1 MTNLNKLSM
10 DELKAKIIRQY
21 HGNKKHIKHIEILE
35 AEIASIMKV
44 MDRKEAVILDYEEE
58 VQSLKAKL
66 EEANAIMKEVA
77 TDDNYGCPDNG
88 NDEGMD
94 KLKKYLDDSNVVW
107 RSDFHQKEFVFKSK
121 NK

>member
-1 MTNLNKLSM
+1 MLERYFATGKVVK
-10 DELKAKIIRQY
+10 DKHGTYVLKVDA
-21 HGNKKHIKHIEILE
+21 E

-66 EEANAIMKEVA
+66 DQANAIMKEVA
-77 TDDNYGCPDNG
+77 SDHNYGCPDNG

-94 KLKKYLDDSNVVW
+94 KLKKYLDANKVVW
-107 RSDFHQKEFVFKSK
+107 RSDFHQKEFLSK
-121 NK
+121 NKENE